1 MKVSSKIP
9 AAANKQNPAA
19 KTSSVKRDVKETI
32 INAFPDEQFLFAKAL
47 PFASE
52 KVNELYSL
60 DKISLVQ
67 KGKMMDNLSK
77 LQMMTSKE
85 KKFFKKLENN
95 S

>member
-1 MKVSSKIP
+1 MNNETLYQKV
-9 AAANKQNPAA
+9 
-19 KTSSVKRDVKETI
+19 VKEHI
-32 INAFPDEQFLFAKAL
+32 ELGYHRAV
-47 PFASE
+47 E
-52 KVNELYSL
+52 KVNKLYSE

-85 KKFFKKLENN
+85 KKFFKKINKK